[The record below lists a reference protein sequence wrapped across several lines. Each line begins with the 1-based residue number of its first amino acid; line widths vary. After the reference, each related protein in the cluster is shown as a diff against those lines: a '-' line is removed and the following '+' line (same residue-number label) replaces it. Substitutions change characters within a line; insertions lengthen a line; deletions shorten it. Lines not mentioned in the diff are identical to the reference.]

1 MNDQIGL
8 KKGFEERLD
17 IVAEN
22 IINNEK
28 CPIPGFVVL
37 AKRGKHTYHKAFG
50 FSDKEKNIP
59 MKLDSQFRC
68 FSMTKVFASTI
79 ALILKEEGLIDLE
92 APVGSYIPSFDKN
105 FEVIIN
111 SANCENEVME
121 IPYTSFMTGK
131 TTNLSYC
138 KKVAKNKMLV
148 KHCLAESAGVGYDMW
163 TDFDLA
169 FQQPIFGHQYGV
181 AQALRRKN
189 GIGYYTSN
197 TIIGQNATLEEYCN
211 AVASSGYLVSEPGT
225 FSYGLGALVLGRII
239 EVILEK
245 KTGKFVRFSE
255 ICNQKLFKP
264 LGMNSAAFYL
274 YEGDPRISKIPQL
287 YGALSNDQT
296 EELEVKPYSECLP
309 NINSLPNS
317 VTTDQYQGA
326 RKCDSG
332 DTGSCMIV
340 SDYAKFYEMLLEGG
354 YSQEGKKILTSN
366 SIKELTHGEFSDLNR
381 HSKLAQAFGLTGET
395 ASFNYGWA
403 LEKKTSTTPHCN
415 QWSGYANNHG
425 RLYIEDDA
433 YILIFPQFMAS
444 TPAGF
449 PIGDPVIKEPI
460 VKAFLAEWI

>member
-1 MNDQIGL
+1 MINQIGL
-8 KKGFEERLD
+8 KKGFQERLD

-37 AKRGKHTYHKAFG
+37 AKRGNHTYHKAFG
-50 FSDKEKNIP
+50 YSDKEKKLP

-79 ALILKEEGLIDLE
+79 ALILKEEGLIDFE
-92 APVGSYIPSFDKN
+92 ATVGSYIPSFNKG
-105 FEVIIN
+105 FEVITEPTGGETEI
-111 SANCENEVME
+111 ME

-138 KKVAKNKMLV
+138 KKVAKNRILV
-148 KHCLAESAGVGYDMW
+148 KHCLAESAGIGYDMW

-169 FQQPIFGHQYGV
+169 FDQPIFGHQYGV

-197 TIIGQNATLEEYCN
+197 TIIGQNATLEQYCD
-211 AVASSGYLVSEPGT
+211 AIASSGYLVSEPGT

-239 EVILEK
+239 EIILEK

-264 LGMNSAAFYL
+264 LGMNSATFYL

-296 EELEVKPYSECLP
+296 GELEVKPYSECLP
-309 NINSLPNS
+309 NVDSLPNS
-317 VTTDQYQGA
+317 VMTDQYQGA

-340 SDYAKFYEMLLEGG
+340 SDYAKFYEMLIAGG

-366 SIKELTHGEFSDLNR
+366 SVKELTHGEFSDLNR
-381 HSKLAQAFGLTGET
+381 HSKLAQAFGLTGGT

-425 RLYIEDDA
+425 RLYVEDDA

-449 PIGDPVIKEPI
+449 PIGDPVIKEPL
-460 VKAFLAEWI
+460 VKAFLSEWI